1 MQTVVKSSDEDL
13 EDAMAMDLP
22 NDEDKGAMVVNSPNN
37 KDTMVVVD
45 IMIRLK
51 DLVFF
56 LNGEH
61 WIIFLYPFAAV
72 YDGNANYHQYI
83 AALYGNYHHY
93 EYSDYKFQVNIKWLV
108 ITY

>member
-45 IMIRLK
+45 IIIRLK
-51 DLVFF
+51 NLVFF
-56 LNGEH
+56 
-61 WIIFLYPFAAV
+61 
-72 YDGNANYHQYI
+72 
-83 AALYGNYHHY
+83 
-93 EYSDYKFQVNIKWLV
+93 
-108 ITY
+108 